1 MNKQCHC
8 VLSFECRLLC
18 SQFFRK
24 PLRLAKKES
33 DHQLELDFPRESR
46 RKDQVPLDAADRN
59 ASVTILGI
67 SRGVLEKSSSIITFE
82 KSKKCSLHSIL
93 DPNS

>member
-24 PLRLAKKES
+24 PLRLAKKKES

-67 SRGVLEKSSSIITFE
+67 SRGGFRKEFITFE

>member
-33 DHQLELDFPRESR
+33 DHQLE
-46 RKDQVPLDAADRN
+46 KDQVPLDAADRN

-67 SRGVLEKSSSIITFE
+67 SRGGFRKEFITFE